1 MIRSPVLRAVALT
14 IAAAFLLNIESAIVK
29 LLGHAVPVA
38 MIVAAR
44 AMAQIVWVAP
54 ALARHGRRPFRT
66 DRPWLHVLRGLLSV
80 CSWGAYYYAFQEL
93 PMATATVLSFTSIM
107 WTTALA
113 PLVLGEKVGW
123 RRWSATLIGFAGVL
137 LILRPGTLPLTLATF
152 AALGSAIGGAGIVL
166 TTKKL
171 ATTESTETIMLYI
184 GLVTTAVALPVAVL
198 DWAWLPPLH
207 FLALL
212 VMAALGVTGMFLWI
226 TALRL
231 ADASLLS
238 PVNYIRLVFATILGM
253 ALFHERPDAF
263 TMAGAALI
271 VASAIYI
278 TRREAALA
286 RRAREAAETPQG

>member
-44 AMAQIVWVAP
+44 AVAQIVWVAP

-66 DRPWLHVLRGLLSV
+66 ARPWLHVLRGLLSV
-80 CSWGAYYYAFQEL
+80 ASWGAYYYAFQEL

-171 ATTESTETIMLYI
+171 AATESTETIMLYI

-212 VMAALGVTGMFLWI
+212 VMAALGVTGMYFWI

-253 ALFHERPDAF
+253 ALFHESPDAF
-263 TMAGAALI
+263 TMTGAALI

-286 RRAREAAETPQG
+286 RLARGA

>member
-66 DRPWLHVLRGLLSV
+66 DRPWLHVMRGLLSV

-123 RRWSATLIGFAGVL
+123 RRWSATLVGFAGVL

-171 ATTESTETIMLYI
+171 AATESTETIMLYI

-207 FLALL
+207 WLALL
-212 VMAALGVTGMFLWI
+212 VMAGLGVTGMFFWI
-226 TALRL
+226 SALRL

-253 ALFHERPDAF
+253 ALFNERPDAF
-263 TMAGAALI
+263 TMVGAAMI

-278 TRREAALA
+278 TRREATLA
-286 RRAREAAETPQG
+286 RQARAEAREG

>member
-1 MIRSPVLRAVALT
+1 VLRAVALT

-44 AMAQIVWVAP
+44 AVAQIVWVAP
-54 ALARHGRRPFRT
+54 TLARHGRRPFRT
-66 DRPWLHVLRGLLSV
+66 AKPWLHVLRGLLSV
-80 CSWGAYYYAFQEL
+80 ASWGAYYYAFQEL

-123 RRWSATLIGFAGVL
+123 RRWSATLVGFAGVL
-137 LILRPGTLPLTLATF
+137 LILRPMPADGGTLPLTLATF

-171 ATTESTETIMLYI
+171 AATESTETIMLYI

-212 VMAALGVTGMFLWI
+212 VMAALGVTGMYFWI

-253 ALFHERPDAF
+253 ALFQESPDAA
-263 TMAGAALI
+263 TMAGAAMI

-286 RRAREAAETPQG
+286 RQARAEAREA